1 MSGMSA
7 DMTGSMENSLAK
19 VISYQGDKRFPAA
32 LSNWLETVVPFDN
45 VTILAYF
52 STQEPNL
59 LYAQAHQESV
69 HANFE
74 KVYLGGA
81 YLLDPFYDLHVTKA
95 PAGVYRLNDIAP
107 DQFQRNRYFRDY
119 YSNTSLTDELAFVS
133 YPSEGLSVHVC
144 LGRDASS
151 NTRFSARR
159 VADARRIAPVVLALM
174 DRHWSEMPVSNVS
187 PEADIEERLIR
198 ALRSEHDVWLSPR
211 QAEVGLMI
219 LRGHSSVSI
228 ALKLSISPE
237 TVKVFRKQLY
247 RKCGISSQA
256 ELFNMILPLLGTRHA
271 GHARDMTL

>member
-1 MSGMSA
+1 
-7 DMTGSMENSLAK
+7 MTGKPEDFLAK
-19 VISYQGDKRFPAA
+19 TICYQGNKRFPRA
-32 LSNWLETVVPFDN
+32 LSDWIKTIVPFDN
-45 VTILAYF
+45 ITILAYF

-59 LYAQAHQESV
+59 LYAKADQESV

-74 KVYLGGA
+74 NVYLAGA
-81 YLLDPFYDLHVTKA
+81 YLLDPFYDLHVTKP

-133 YPSEGLSVHVC
+133 YPANGTSVHVC

-151 NTRFSARR
+151 NSRFSARQIT
-159 VADARRIAPVVLALM
+159 DAHRIAPVVLALIE
-174 DRHWSEMPVSNVS
+174 RHWSELDASDAS
-187 PEADIEERLIR
+187 PEADIEARLIQ

-228 ALKLSISPE
+228 ALKLAISPE

-256 ELFNMILPLLGTRHA
+256 ELFNMILPLLGG
-271 GHARDMTL
+271 GHAPKSK

>member
-1 MSGMSA
+1 
-7 DMTGSMENSLAK
+7 MTGKPEDLLAK
-19 VISYQGDKRFPAA
+19 TISYQGDKRFPQA
-32 LSNWLETVVPFDN
+32 LSDWIETSIPFDN
-45 VTILAYF
+45 ITVLAYF
-52 STQEPNL
+52 SAQEPTMLFAKANR
-59 LYAQAHQESV
+59 ESV

-74 KVYLGGA
+74 KVYMAGA
-81 YLLDPFYDLHVTKA
+81 YMLDPFYDLHLSKA
-95 PAGVYRLNDIAP
+95 PAGVYRLNEIAP

-133 YPSEGLSVHVC
+133 YPARGTSVHVC

-151 NTRFSARR
+151 NSRFSARHI
-159 VADARRIAPVVLALM
+159 AAAHRIAPVVLALLE
-174 DRHWSEMPVSNVS
+174 RHWSELDAS
-187 PEADIEERLIR
+187 EASLETDIEARLIR

-228 ALKLSISPE
+228 ALKLAISPE

-256 ELFNMILPLLGTRHA
+256 ELFNMILPLLGEGKAPQR
-271 GHARDMTL
+271 